1 MAEIANLGSD
11 VKFWDHVRRSRQS
24 RKRANRHLAGI
35 LISVIIVLILLFVIL
50 AYLRR
55 RRRAKEVTT
64 TLPPEESATRNMSTT
79 QASHSIVEIL
89 RPFKVHSA
97 NRV

>member
-1 MAEIANLGSD
+1 MAEMTNLGSD
-11 VKFWDHVRRSRQS
+11 VKIWDHVRRSRQS
-24 RKRANRHLAGI
+24 RKTANRHLAGI
-35 LISVIIVLILLFVIL
+35 LISVIIVLILLLVIL

-55 RRRAKEVTT
+55 RRQAKEVTT
-64 TLPPEESATRNMSTT
+64 TLPLEESTTRSMSTT
-79 QASHSIVEIL
+79 QASHSMVEIL